1 MKKTMNNSFRLA
13 FVANMSADDGDTGE
27 LLLYGEIIED
37 YSKWYKEQFPNDKSA
52 SDLDKAVKEL
62 KSKGA
67 KKLKLRIN
75 SPGGIVSQAVAMRA
89 IITGAGFES
98 INIRIEGMCASA
110 ATLIAS
116 IPGANVEIT
125 PGSEYMI
132 HNPWTLAWGNA
143 NEMEK
148 VIDHLRQ
155 LEETSRQFYVQKSG
169 QTAEQIKEWMD
180 NETWFTAEDAVKYG
194 FADELAKEEVTNALP
209 AAACVTS
216 DVMAVMKLLYKS
228 IPSDLVEQ
236 TDEITSEAE
245 NAPEIDATLSETN
258 PDATPT
264 HLLNVRHGE
273 PSGEPSEIKQQEVDT
288 MDITNLTM
296 EELREGNPAL
306 FEQVR
311 QDAVEAERERLSD
324 IDALTIPGYEEMA
337 EQAKANG
344 TSVMDFQKQ
353 IVAAMKK
360 KGESFLASRQT
371 ETAPAQEVIG
381 GEPAHD
387 DEDQTVNAMAK
398 EIAEYAASFTASAA
412 DGMF

>member
-155 LEETSRQFYVQKSG
+155 LEETSRQFYAQKSG

-216 DVMAVMKLLYKS
+216 DVIAVMKSLYKS

-236 TDEITSEAE
+236 TDEITPEAE

-288 MDITNLTM
+288 MDISELTM

-337 EQAKANG
+337 EQAKTNG

-371 ETAPAQEVIG
+371 ETAPAQEVVG

-398 EIAEYAASFTASAA
+398 EIAEYAESFTASAA